1 MSIATITPPAAAPAP
16 APLPVAAP
24 SAVPVTYRADP
35 SVYRFT
41 VAQYQ
46 QMTQAGVLSAN
57 DKVELLEG
65 YVVQRLSR
73 TPLHDGTIDVIASS
87 LSALAP
93 SGRGV
98 RILLSLALPDSQ
110 PEPDFAVVRGGGR
123 DYMTR
128 HPGPADV
135 GLVIEVADLSLL
147 RDRQDKTRIY
157 ARANIP
163 VYWIIN
169 LVDRRVE
176 VYTQPSGPTAAPS
189 YGAMQTFTP
198 GTAVPLIL
206 DGNTVAAVPV
216 ADLLP

>member
-1 MSIATITPPAAAPAP
+1 MSTATITPPAAAPAP
-16 APLPVAAP
+16 APAPVAAP

-35 SVYRFT
+35 SIYRFT

-46 QMTQAGVLSAN
+46 QMVRAGVLKAD

-65 YVVQRLSR
+65 YVVSKMSKN
-73 TPLHDGTIDVIASS
+73 PPHEGTIDLVNA
-87 LSALAP
+87 AL
-93 SGRGV
+93 GRVLPAGWLL
-98 RILLSLALPDSQ
+98 RIQQATDLPDGQ
-110 PEPDFAVVRGGGR
+110 PEPDFAAVRGNVR
-123 DYMTR
+123 SFLSR
-128 HPGPADV
+128 HPAPAEI
-135 GLVIEVADLSLL
+135 GLVVEIADTSLL
-147 RDRQDKTRIY
+147 RDQLDKTRLY

-198 GTAVPLIL
+198 GTAVPLVL

>member
-1 MSIATITPPAAAPAP
+1 MSTATITPPTAAPVP
-16 APLPVAAP
+16 APVPVAAP

-35 SVYRFT
+35 SVYRFS

-46 QMTQAGVLSAN
+46 RMIDAGVLTA
-57 DKVELLEG
+57 DDRAELLEG
-65 YVVQRLSR
+65 YVVYKMPRN
-73 TPLHDGTIDVIASS
+73 PPHDGTIQFISSTLRRVIPTGWD
-87 LSALAP
+87 LRVQLT
-93 SGRGV
+93 V
-98 RILLSLALPDSQ
+98 VIPDGQ
-110 PEPDFAVVRGGGR
+110 PEPDFAVARGDSR
-123 DYMTR
+123 TYLTR
-128 HPGPADV
+128 HPTGADV
-135 GLVIEVADLSLL
+135 GLVVEVANTSLL
-147 RDRQDKTRIY
+147 RDQLDKARNY

-176 VYTQPSGPTAAPS
+176 VYTQPSGPTATPS